1 MYLCKKAI
9 GLPTLLLILIIS
21 FTRLFLPLDIPVESP
36 HWYRPTVYNDYID
49 FFNADG
55 EKVGRLAFDPAS
67 SKAHFTAGNI
77 SLKFQ
82 TKGFYDGEIKIA
94 NRITRSLIG
103 IIRKQN
109 RKRNTLLMSDGRTYR
124 IDLKEMAIW
133 EDDVLLLR
141 FHEKSRNEF
150 IVQSYV
156 HNEQEMLE
164 LNAILMYGRIAWMFC
179 GGNR

>member
-1 MYLCKKAI
+1 MQAI
-9 GLPTLLLILIIS
+9 LLILIVT
-21 FTRLFLPLDIPVESP
+21 FTSLFLPEDIPAEAP

-49 FFNADG
+49 FFDAEG

-67 SKAHFTAGNI
+67 SKAHFTARNI
-77 SLKFQ
+77 SLTFQ

-94 NRITRSLIG
+94 NKITRNLIG

-124 IDLKEMAIW
+124 IDLKEMTIW
-133 EDDVLLLR
+133 EDDVLLLQ
-141 FHEKSRNEF
+141 FQEKNKNEF
-150 IVQSYV
+150 VVQSYV

-164 LNAILMYGRIAWMFC
+164 LNAILMYGRIAWIFS

>member
-1 MYLCKKAI
+1 LQAF
-9 GLPTLLLILIIS
+9 LLILIVYLS
-21 FTRLFLPLDIPVESP
+21 SLFLPADIPAESP

-49 FFNADG
+49 FFDAAG

-67 SKAHFTAGNI
+67 SKAHFTSRSI

-94 NRITRSLIG
+94 DKITRRLKG

-124 IDLKEMAIW
+124 IDLKEMTIW

-141 FHEKSRNEF
+141 FQEKNKNEF
-150 IVQSYV
+150 EVQSYV

-164 LNAILMYGRIAWMFC
+164 LNAILMYGRIAWMFS
-179 GGNR
+179 GANR